1 MEVIAL
7 LNQKG
12 GVGKTTTAAALGAG
26 LTRAGYKVLLID
38 LDAQGNLTS
47 ATGASSTGTTA
58 LEVLTRKAKAQDA
71 IQDTPQGAIIAAGA
85 GLAAEG
91 ILTATGKEYRLR
103 EAMEPIKKR
112 YDYILIDCP
121 PSLGILTINALTAA
135 TSCIIPAQADIF
147 SLQAVGQFS
156 QTLDAIRQYT
166 NPALSLKGI
175 LITRYSGRA
184 VLRREISE
192 LLQDAAAQLNT
203 RVFDTRIRECI
214 AIGEAQTVKQDI
226 YSYAPR
232 SNAAADY
239 TAFTQEVIEGSK
251 S

>member
-12 GVGKTTTAAALGAG
+12 GVGKSTTASALGAG
-26 LTRAGYKVLLID
+26 LTRAGYRVLYFD

-47 ATGASSTGTTA
+47 TMGASSTGTTA
-58 LEVLTRKAKAQDA
+58 LEVLTRRARAQDA
-71 IQDTPQGAIIAAGA
+71 IQNTPQGAIIAAGA

-91 ILTATGKEYRLR
+91 ILRATGKEYRLK
-103 EAMEPIKKR
+103 EAIEPIKKR

-135 TSCIIPAQADIF
+135 TSCIVPAQADAY
-147 SLQAVGQFS
+147 SLQAIGQLA
-156 QTLDAIRQYT
+156 QTLDAIRQHT

-184 VLRREISE
+184 ILRREVSE
-192 LLQDAAAQLNT
+192 MLQDAAAQLHT

-214 AIGEAQTVKQDI
+214 AIGEAQIVKRDI
-226 YSYAPR
+226 FSYAPR

-251 S
+251 A